1 MDTALL
7 YLYYSTTYPAHRAIQ
22 MQGFCN
28 IFLIIILFV
37 CTPATG
43 FGDDQTDDWGETI
56 KIAVGSSIEPFMLKS
71 GKGLIGTVVI
81 ESFQHSGERVEFSY
95 NSNQKA
101 LELFN
106 NKKVDGVTVVR
117 EGMVQGFY
125 SAPLVSFDNHVISL
139 ASSDVNIETINDLK
153 NYRII
158 AFSKARQYLG
168 ADFDN
173 VVEQSKSYR
182 EMASQEL
189 QVKALFDGETDIIIS
204 DTTIFEFYR
213 TRLRNR
219 TPQDKKWRKEISI
232 GFPFPNQAYYMAFQ
246 TESHQQ
252 LFNHGLSQLKASGR
266 YQQIAHS
273 YAILFQQY

>member
-1 MDTALL
+1 
-7 YLYYSTTYPAHRAIQ
+7 
-22 MQGFCN
+22 MQGFC
-28 IFLIIILFV
+28 IKFLLIILFV
-37 CTPATG
+37 CTPVAG
-43 FGDDQTDDWGETI
+43 FGDDQTDNWGESI

-71 GKGLIGTVVI
+71 GKGLIGTVI
-81 ESFQHSGERVEFSY
+81 TESFQHSGERVEFSY
-95 NSNQKA
+95 NSNQEA

-117 EGMVQGFY
+117 EGMVQGYY
-125 SAPLVSFDNHVISL
+125 SAALVSFDNHVISL
-139 ASSDVNIETINDLK
+139 AGSDINIETINDLK

-168 ADFDN
+168 TDFNN

-182 EMASQEL
+182 EIASQEL

-219 TPQDKKWRKEISI
+219 TPLDKKWRNEVSI
-232 GFPFPNQAYYMAFQ
+232 GFSFPNQAYYMAFQ

-252 LFNHGLSQLKASGR
+252 LFNHGFSQLKASGR
-266 YQQIAHS
+266 YQQIAHT